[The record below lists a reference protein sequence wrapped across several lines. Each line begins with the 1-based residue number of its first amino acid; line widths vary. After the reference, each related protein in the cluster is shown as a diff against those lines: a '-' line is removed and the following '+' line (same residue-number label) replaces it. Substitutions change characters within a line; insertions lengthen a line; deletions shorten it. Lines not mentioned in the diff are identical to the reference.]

1 MRWKSQ
7 ITAIFETEFL
17 RLQLGGK
24 LVKRRCDTKLM
35 KNLEESLP
43 LAKGVLL
50 FRCEL
55 MGTNFEAH
63 ITVLSNKDTV
73 RMIDKLGEDK
83 LKED

>member
-1 MRWKSQ
+1 
-7 ITAIFETEFL
+7 
-17 RLQLGGK
+17 
-24 LVKRRCDTKLM
+24 M

>member
-1 MRWKSQ
+1 
-7 ITAIFETEFL
+7 
-17 RLQLGGK
+17 
-24 LVKRRCDTKLM
+24 M
-35 KNLEESLP
+35 KNLEESLSR
-43 LAKGVLL
+43 AKGVLL